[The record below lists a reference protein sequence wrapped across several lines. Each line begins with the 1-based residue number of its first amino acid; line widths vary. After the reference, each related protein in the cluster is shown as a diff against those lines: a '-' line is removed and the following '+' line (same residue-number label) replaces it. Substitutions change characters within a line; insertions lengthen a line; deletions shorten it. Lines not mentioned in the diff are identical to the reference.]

1 MLCIGH
7 EDLRQDERVMQFF
20 GLVNT
25 LLKNDPETQKRHL
38 AIERFSVV
46 PLSQNT
52 GLIGW
57 LPHCDTLHTLIKDYR
72 EARGIPLSLEHR
84 AMLQFAPDYDH
95 LTKLQ
100 QVECFSSA
108 LKQSPGNDLARVFWL
123 KSRNA
128 ECWFERRLTYG
139 RSLAVMSMVGYVL
152 GLGDRHPSNLMIDQ
166 VSGRVVH
173 IDFGDC
179 FEVAMHRE
187 RFPELVPF
195 RLTRMLVQAL
205 EVSGWEGTFRITCEE
220 TMRVL
225 RANKDSLMAVLEAF
239 VYDPL
244 INWRL
249 LARPDSATNTTGN
262 GSDGNTQTGVSLK
275 SFTSMTVGS
284 WARFPDQNNLSI
296 SRKIRRDS
304 EINRLGK

>member
-1 MLCIGH
+1 
-7 EDLRQDERVMQFF
+7 MQFF
-20 GLVNT
+20 GLINT
-25 LLKNDPETQKRHL
+25 LLLNDPETHKRHL
-38 AIERFSVV
+38 SIERFSVV

-57 LPHCDTLHTLIKDYR
+57 MPHCDTLHTLIKDFR

-84 AMLQFAPDYDH
+84 AMLAFAPDYDH

-100 QVECFSSA
+100 KVECFSA
-108 LKQSPGNDLARVFWL
+108 AMDASPGTDLARVLWL

-128 ECWFERRLTYG
+128 ESWFERRLAYA
-139 RSLAVMSMVGYVL
+139 RSLAVMSVVGYVL

-166 VSGRVVH
+166 ATGRVVH

-179 FEVAMHRE
+179 FEVATQRE
-187 RFPELVPF
+187 RFPEQVPF
-195 RLTRMLVQAL
+195 RLTRMLVRAL
-205 EVSGWEGTFRITCEE
+205 EVAGWEGTFRITSEE

-225 RANKDSLMAVLEAF
+225 RSNKDSLMAVLEAF

-249 LARPDSATNTTGN
+249 LARPAVFTGTQSNGATEGEL
-262 GSDGNTQTGVSLK
+262 SLK
-275 SFTSMTVGS
+275 SFTAQDVAGS
-284 WARFPDQNNLSI
+284 WARFPDQNGLSI

-304 EINRLGK
+304 EINRLGKRVAVKRREEVTGLILF